1 MATWNGR
8 ITSSDLLLDSL
19 SQGSD
24 PHFSQSLDDSLWDIQ
39 IDQLDEFPG
48 ESNQSDSS
56 VMHRRELA
64 AFDQSDSRIQMQT
77 NQAASS
83 LSTPTNQSDPS
94 VQMQTSQS
102 TLLPSTLTSQSDP
115 SIQFQ
120 SDYRSVTDLQP
131 HIGKRK
137 VTPGLMRKSKCAFN
151 CLYTQSTVQEETHT
165 SANVIAQPTH
175 SKSSRATFKVP
186 LQNSGGVGGFAP
198 QGSGSESSMCGPLRF
213 PSSAEVS
220 SSPTPHRDTV
230 IPHTFSSA
238 HEYRQVLTIAIR
250 GTCRKIVG
258 GREGGRVGGTQLL
271 SKVCEKRLQLCEYL

>member
-1 MATWNGR
+1 M
-8 ITSSDLLLDSL
+8 LLDSL

-48 ESNQSDSS
+48 ESSQSDSS

-83 LSTPTNQSDPS
+83 LSTPTNQSDLS
-94 VQMQTSQS
+94 VQMQTNQS
-102 TLLPSTLTSQSDP
+102 ALLPSTLTNQSDP
-115 SIQFQ
+115 SFQFQLHQ
-120 SDYRSVTDLQP
+120 SDYRSVTDPQP

-137 VTPGLMRKSKCAFN
+137 VTPGLMRKSRRAFN
-151 CLYTQSTVQEETHT
+151 CPYTQSTVQEETHT

-175 SKSSRATFKVP
+175 SKSSRGTFKVP
-186 LQNSGGVGGFAP
+186 LQTSGDVGGFAP

-213 PSSAEVS
+213 PSGAEVS
-220 SSPTPHRDTV
+220 SSPTPHRHTV
-230 IPHTFSSA
+230 IPHTFTSA

-250 GTCRKIVG
+250 GTCSV
-258 GREGGRVGGTQLL
+258 
-271 SKVCEKRLQLCEYL
+271 